1 MRAERHLLCQL
12 NDINNMSML
21 YEMFEEEQ
29 CLKYIEVKWVRLQK
43 YFFFY
48 FLLYKRYLV
57 LINILKNGVV
67 DEDEDFF

>member
-43 YFFFY
+43 YIFSIFFY
-48 FLLYKRYLV
+48 TK
-57 LINILKNGVV
+57 
-67 DEDEDFF
+67 DT

>member
-1 MRAERHLLCQL
+1 
-12 NDINNMSML
+12 ML

>member
-1 MRAERHLLCQL
+1 
-12 NDINNMSML
+12 ML

-67 DEDEDFF
+67 DEDEDFFGHKFQDGRCHTVFLTF

>member
-43 YFFFY
+43 YIFSI
-48 FLLYKRYLV
+48 FLYTKD
-57 LINILKNGVV
+57 I
-67 DEDEDFF
+67 